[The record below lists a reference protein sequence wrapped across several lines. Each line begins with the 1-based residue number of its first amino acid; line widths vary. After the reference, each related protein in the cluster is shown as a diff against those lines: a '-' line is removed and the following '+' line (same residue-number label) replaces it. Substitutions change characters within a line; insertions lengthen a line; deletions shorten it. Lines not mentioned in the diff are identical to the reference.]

1 MFRKYRLFFL
11 VPAVVA
17 LLGIST
23 VNAQVVYDWAQ
34 GGDTPKSFPSITR
47 RQKVR
52 IDVININDILY
63 SYRIEVTQSPLDTS
77 DFDAIKNLFPHAPKT
92 TPAANGLLPPC
103 DARENALKK
112 ALDDATKE
120 INEDVKLP
128 TGYANSKSIASIPLE
143 KSIEAWGLHG
153 DAIAKTRAAYKALL
167 DNSCTQSADPK
178 FLKDYSDFD
187 TAVTR
192 IQKIVDGPHVVSTDE
207 ELGPGS
213 HVSVKV
219 IEMFGQK
226 TISTKT
232 FAFDTADVLT
242 LSAGAMFSRIQDR
255 TYEAR
260 KNPTSELNTLTVT
273 GNSRATPSL
282 VALLNYSL
290 GALKMDWDRMG
301 FALSAGPVL
310 RVGGQSETSSF
321 GFFTGISGH
330 LYHRIFITPGFHF
343 GQFSDFPVGFA
354 NGSSVPANFGEL
366 TPVKRWTSKFG
377 LAITFKTKS
386 FDAFGTADKNVG
398 SDEGNSGGKSDGK
411 SGGKSDGNAEASA
424 APLIKPTIAVTS
436 LNSGMA
442 PIPEMT
448 NPAVNNV
455 ATSTS
460 ESYSPPTAPQVPA
473 SDLATPSHFV
483 SAPPAAGPINQITS
497 IVARSIAIAADER
510 VVIEMSA
517 PVSDYSMYFRAG
529 RFYLVLP
536 RTALR
541 TFQDGLQGH
550 AFGDAL
556 IEKHGADLVISFVV
570 RPGIATRVVEKPSG
584 LDLVF
589 YTSSNQQ

>member
-1 MFRKYRLFFL
+1 MLRIYRLFFF
-11 VPAVVA
+11 VPAVVV

-23 VNAQVVYDWAQ
+23 VNAQVIYDWAK
-34 GGDTPKSFPSITR
+34 GGDTPKSVPNITR

-63 SYRIEVTQSPLDTS
+63 SYKIEVTQTPLDTD
-77 DFDAIKNLFPHAPKT
+77 DFAAIKNILLGAPK
-92 TPAANGLLPPC
+92 PAPATDVLPRC
-103 DARENALKK
+103 DVRENALRK

-120 INEDVKLP
+120 INKDANLP
-128 TGYANSKSIASIPLE
+128 TGYAASGSTTSIPL
-143 KSIEAWGLHG
+143 KDSIAAWVSHA
-153 DAIAKTRAAYKALL
+153 DAIAKTRAAYKALV
-167 DNSCTQSADPK
+167 DDSCTQTVDPQL
-178 FLKDYSDFD
+178 LKDYLDFD

-192 IQKIVDGPHVVSTDE
+192 IQKIVDGPHVISTDE
-207 ELGPGS
+207 EIGPAT

-219 IEMFGQK
+219 IELFGPK

-232 FAFDTADVLT
+232 FSFDTADILT

-260 KNPTSELNTLTVT
+260 KDPTSELNTLTVT

-290 GALKMDWDRMG
+290 GALHMDWDKGG

-330 LYHRIFITPGFHF
+330 LGHRIFFTPGFHF
-343 GQFSDFPVGFA
+343 GQFADFPVGFG

-366 TPVKRWTSKFG
+366 TPVKRWTSRFG

-386 FDAFGTADKNVG
+386 FDAFGTANKNVG
-398 SDEGNSGGKSDGK
+398 GDEANSGTKSDGK
-411 SGGKSDGNAEASA
+411 GDESASTAPVIKA
-424 APLIKPTIAVTS
+424 ATAATFLNPTIS
-436 LNSGMA
+436 PA
-442 PIPEMT
+442 PET
-448 NPAVNNV
+448 ANPPINNV
-455 ATSTS
+455 TTRTP
-460 ESYSPPTAPQVPA
+460 EPYSPPTAPPA
-473 SDLATPSHFV
+473 PNSDSATPSRFV
-483 SAPPAAGPINQITS
+483 SAPPAVQPITQITS
-497 IVARSIAIAADER
+497 IVARSIPIAADER
-510 VVIEMSA
+510 VAIETSA
-517 PVSDYSMYFRAG
+517 PVSDYSMYFRGG

-541 TFQDGLQGH
+541 AFQDGLQGQ
-550 AFGDAL
+550 AFSDAV

-570 RPGIATRVVEKPSG
+570 RPGIAARVVERPSG

-589 YTSSNQQ
+589 AYTSPSQE